1 MEFIWKFY
9 PTKNRNEFIN
19 QLQHWHFDITNHNFT
34 KILINSIL
42 QILEVL
48 IPNSDRILQHIKN
61 SWPLFLAFNRD
72 NDNGNHPT
80 PLSGIM
86 TFCGSFRLTFCNTF
100 FGFINCP

>member
-9 PTKNRNEFIN
+9 PIKNTNEFIN

-48 IPNSDRILQHIKN
+48 IPNSDRILQHIK
-61 SWPLFLAFNRD
+61 
-72 NDNGNHPT
+72 T
-80 PLSGIM
+80 
-86 TFCGSFRLTFCNTF
+86 
-100 FGFINCP
+100 